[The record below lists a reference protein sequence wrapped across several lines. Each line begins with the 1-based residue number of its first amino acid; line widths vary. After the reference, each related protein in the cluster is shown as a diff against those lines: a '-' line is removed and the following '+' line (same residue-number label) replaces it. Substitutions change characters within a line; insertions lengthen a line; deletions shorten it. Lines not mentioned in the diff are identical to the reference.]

1 MGLCSACS
9 IPGSWLRS
17 APMPARQHQ
26 EGPTGWLGNT
36 LASNLPRNAY
46 TEAGAH
52 PTLHGLVAPSRD
64 INTRRKKTMMPRTL
78 SLAVMLVAGSAA
90 HAAPPPPYLT
100 FDHSTETLIDKKTA
114 KSLWEPHLTAR
125 LARLYP
131 PKKWGFA
138 TEVEGGFNQAKTCII
153 TARAMM
159 MPRSG
164 KNLVFTPMKTATAYD
179 ALPNA
184 TQDQCKDL
192 AKAKLKEAIQG
203 SMAGLMAN

>member
-1 MGLCSACS
+1 MKPRISCL
-9 IPGSWLRS
+9 IVLL
-17 APMPARQHQ
+17 M
-26 EGPTGWLGNT
+26 TG
-36 LASNLPRNAY
+36 Y
-46 TEAGAH
+46 
-52 PTLHGLVAPSRD
+52 V
-64 INTRRKKTMMPRTL
+64 
-78 SLAVMLVAGSAA
+78 A
-90 HAAPPPPYLT
+90 HAASPPPYITL
-100 FDHSTETLIDKKTA
+100 DHSTETLIDKKTA

-153 TARAMM
+153 TARAMVL
-159 MPRSG
+159 PRSG
-164 KNLVFTPMKTATAYD
+164 KSLVFAPLKTATAFD